1 MVEHFLDTE
10 GVRGSNPL
18 SRTIQSLTDLR
29 SLLGFTPLFLLTL
42 WASQGFVS
50 AQSTPHPLQYEEPT
64 VLTATI
70 YAKDAR
76 PRKVL
81 YRFKRTA
88 TRSGTKVSV
97 VREFTYPDG
106 RPAARERAVYEGDDL
121 VSYALEELQIG
132 AAGIATIQREAGN
145 PAKSVLLFEYTKDLG
160 AGSKAKTS
168 TEAFRNDTLTS
179 DMVATFLASHW
190 AELARGEKVKCR
202 YVVVPRRETVGFTFV
217 KDADTS
223 YQGRKALVLRM
234 EATSP
239 IIARLVD
246 PVYFTVESDAPHR
259 VFQFVGRTTPKA
271 KVGSAWEDLDAL
283 TVFDW
288 PNH

>member
-1 MVEHFLDTE
+1 M
-10 GVRGSNPL
+10 
-18 SRTIQSLTDLR
+18 
-29 SLLGFTPLFLLTL
+29 LGFTPLFLLAL
-42 WASQGFVS
+42 GASQS
-50 AQSTPHPLQYEEPT
+50 LSYAQSSPRPLKYEEPT

-70 YAKDAR
+70 YAKDAG

-81 YRFKRTA
+81 YRLKRTA
-88 TRSGTKVSV
+88 TRSGRKVSV

-106 RPAARERAVYEGDDL
+106 KPAARERAVYEGDEM

-132 AAGIATIQREAGN
+132 AAGSATIQREAGN

-160 AGSKAKTS
+160 AGGKAKTS
-168 TEAFRNDTLTS
+168 TEVLRNDTLTS
-179 DMVATFLASHW
+179 DMVAPFLATHW
-190 AELARGEKVKCR
+190 AELARAEKVRCR
-202 YVVVPRRETVGFTFV
+202 YIVVPQRETVGFTFV
-217 KDADTS
+217 KDTETS

-246 PVYFTVESDAPHR
+246 PIYFTVESAAPHR
-259 VFQFVGRTTPKA
+259 VFQVVGRSTPKV

-283 TVFDW
+283 TLFDW
-288 PNH
+288 PAH